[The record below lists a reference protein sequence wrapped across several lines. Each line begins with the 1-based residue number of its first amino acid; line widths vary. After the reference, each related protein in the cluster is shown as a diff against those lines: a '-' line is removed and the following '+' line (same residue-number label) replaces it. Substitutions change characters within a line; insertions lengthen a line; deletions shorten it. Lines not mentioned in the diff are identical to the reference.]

1 MSIRGARPTFPDRD
15 VGSTRAPLA
24 CRQGFPR
31 GCRAA
36 FVLLFA
42 LVVPSLLEL
51 ASPAALE
58 GQVRWRDV
66 SVTGGLSVEGY
77 QGNLAAVSVPLV
89 DSTESVSAAV
99 GEFAGR
105 GQLWLQER
113 EDRDVWFTF
122 DAGLRQFAATGFEV
136 RDYAPREWVGNF
148 ALNLRQ
154 DFSLG
159 RLRAS
164 ARFRGR
170 DVADRPPIPLF
181 IQPGYG
187 MAEGDLRMQFNP
199 VEDVTF
205 DVGVGG
211 GVADYSSLEFTPQLD
226 LLDRKALETEVGASW
241 QGLAAWQVRFYSGV
255 DVAHYERQGTA
266 LPSDPFRR
274 DRAIRAGAEWD
285 YASDRAAVHVGA
297 EGIFN
302 RSNSRRSEYDAL
314 RANVVTGVALPWQ
327 LNANLYGV
335 YTLKRYL
342 LALDVARVV
351 PGEEADNATVAYL
364 LLSRP
369 VAVNLD
375 GAIRFGWTRAET
387 NIGDSYFQRY
397 GLSILLDYR
406 P

>member
-1 MSIRGARPTFPDRD
+1 MRMRDRACGTF
-15 VGSTRAPLA
+15 LA
-24 CRQGFPR
+24 
-31 GCRAA
+31 
-36 FVLLFA
+36 FA
-42 LVVPSLLEL
+42 LVTLGSV
-51 ASPAALE
+51 APADA
-58 GQVRWRDV
+58 QVRLRDLVLSGGV
-66 SVTGGLSVEGY
+66 SLEGY

-89 DSTESVSAAV
+89 DSTEAVSAAV

-105 GQLWLQER
+105 GQLWFVE
-113 EDRDVWFTF
+113 EDDRDLWMTL

-136 RDYAPREWVGNF
+136 RDYAPREWVGSVGVNF
-148 ALNLRQ
+148 RQ
-154 DFSLG
+154 DLSFG
-159 RLRAS
+159 RLQGSTRV
-164 ARFRGR
+164 RGR

-181 IQPGYG
+181 IQPGYA
-187 MAEGDLRMQFNP
+187 MADADVRMQFNP
-199 VEDVTF
+199 RQGVTF

-211 GVADYSSLEFTPQLD
+211 GIADYSSLEFTPQLD

-241 QGLAAWQVRFYSGV
+241 QGIAAWQVRFYSGV
-255 DVAHYERQGTA
+255 DIAHYERQGTA
-266 LPSDPFRR
+266 LASDPFRR
-274 DRAIRAGAEWD
+274 DRAVRAGAEWD
-285 YASDRAAVHVGA
+285 YSGDRAALHFGA

-314 RANVVTGVALPWQ
+314 RANVVTGVALPWR

-342 LALDVARVV
+342 LDLNVARVV

-369 VAVNLD
+369 VAINLD

-397 GLSILLDYR
+397 GFSVLLEYR